1 MGSFFKSESKPVTD
15 KVAKAAFLTVK
26 PALTQAVSGG
36 LDFYNQYYKDP
47 VYTGQRV
54 AALNPFQAN
63 SANTLGSFS
72 SQFTPM
78 ATNAL
83 TNLAG
88 SNIGTG
94 MNFGGNAENIFAR
107 ASGDPTQQIMD
118 QAGMYANN
126 PYTQGII
133 DAASRDVSRNLFEQ
147 QLPGIDRAATGA
159 GNLNSTRAGVE
170 SAIAQRGAADRLADI
185 SSGIRSQFFGKGLD
199 MAQNQYNQNLANMM
213 NANADVLRAGQF
225 GADSLGAAQS
235 MAGTG
240 FNQGQAAGGVFQMQ
254 NQNELDANRALFD
267 EGMANRANIL
277 QLLSGISSG
286 GQGFRSTAG
295 ISQSPSTASQIGG
308 LLMGAGSFFSDR
320 RMKQNI
326 KQISKLESGL
336 PVYRFEYKPEF
347 KEIAGHGIFVGV
359 MADEAE
365 KLIPEAVSV
374 HANGYKYVDYTKVR

>member
-15 KVAKAAFLTVK
+15 KVARDAYRTVK
-26 PALTQAVSGG
+26 PAITQAVSGG

-47 VYTGQRV
+47 AYTGQRV
-54 AALNPFQAN
+54 AALNPFQTN
-63 SANTLGSFS
+63 SANALGNFS

-170 SAIAQRGAADRLADI
+170 SAIASRGAADRLADI
-185 SSGIRSQFFGKGLD
+185 SSSIRSQFFGKGLD
-199 MAQNQYNQNLANMM
+199 MAQNQYNQNLSNMM
-213 NANADVLRAGQF
+213 NANADILRAGQF
-225 GADSLGAAQS
+225 GADSLGAAQN

-240 FNQGQAAGGVFQMQ
+240 FNQGQAAGGLFQMQ
-254 NQNELDANRALFD
+254 NQNELDAQKAFFD
-267 EGMANRANIL
+267 ESMANRANTL
-277 QLLSGISSG
+277 QLLSGIASG
-286 GQGFRSTAG
+286 GQGFRSAAG
-295 ISQSPSTASQIGG
+295 VSQSPSTASQIGG
-308 LLMGAGSFFSDR
+308 LMYAAAPFFSDR

-326 KQISKLESGL
+326 SQVGKLASGL
-336 PVYRFEYKPEF
+336 PLYRFEYKPEF

-374 HANGYKYVDYTKVR
+374 HANGYKYVDYAKVR